1 MSQDLSHFCFLAVTF
16 CPYEEDV
23 DKFVVAASS
32 DPSYVDVLGILIAF
46 LSAAVKDHKIQL
58 CGE

>member
-1 MSQDLSHFCFLAVTF
+1 LAVPF
-16 CPYEEDV
+16 CPYEEVV
-23 DKFVVAASS
+23 DKSVVAGSS